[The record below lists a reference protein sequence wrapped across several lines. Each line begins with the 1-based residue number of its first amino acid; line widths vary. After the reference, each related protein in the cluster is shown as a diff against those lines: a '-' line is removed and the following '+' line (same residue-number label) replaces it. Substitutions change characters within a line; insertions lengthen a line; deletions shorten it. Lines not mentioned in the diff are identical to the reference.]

1 MQLLVKNQNSLL
13 EAVHLATRKLSGV
26 QDANTVLLDVL
37 SICVEAADAEGG
49 TIFIHEAASKRLRFL
64 HVLPEEVASKL
75 GRLDIP
81 DDFGVAGEAFQTG
94 KTIISQFSTAGDPSS
109 SEFKEKSG
117 VTVRTM
123 ITVPLRIAGAAPIG
137 VVQVVNKKDG
147 VFTEDDEAVLD
158 TVGDVCAFAVT
169 TSRLM
174 EQRQSVAA
182 LEGMGRTAH
191 DLANKAGVLM
201 TFLPEFERNLDAL
214 RGILKLQGVQGEAM
228 FYLDMLE
235 GTFRDVFAPYSER
248 VYRYARLVTDLAA
261 GKPLTPKPK
270 LQSMAHVVEEAVQFM
285 EPQAK
290 RRRVKLNLDL
300 EYTAGESE
308 FDDLFLIR
316 IVENLVGN
324 AIKAVAE
331 TIPVEWQANHAG
343 DTDALY
349 DGVTVRSRVNEVSHV
364 IEIIDNG
371 PGLSPSQIR
380 SILGGRAR
388 SVWTNSKGT
397 GLGTKVVIELTQ
409 AMGAKL
415 SIRSILGEG
424 STFVLEIPFNQP
436 VKPAEGP

>member
-1 MQLLVKNQNSLL
+1 MQLLVKEKNSLL

-37 SICVEAADAEGG
+37 NICVEAAKAEGG
-49 TIFIHEAASKRLRFL
+49 TIFIHEAASRRLRFL

-81 DDFGVAGEAFQTG
+81 DDFGVAGEAFQSG

-109 SEFKEKSG
+109 SEIKEKSG
-117 VTVRTM
+117 ITVRTM

-137 VVQVVNKKDG
+137 VVQLVNKIDG
-147 VFTEDDEAVLD
+147 VFTEDDVAVLD

-191 DLANKAGVLM
+191 DLANKAGVLI
-201 TFLPEFERNLDAL
+201 TFLPEFERNLDGL
-214 RGILKLQGVQGEAM
+214 RAVLKLQGVQGDAM

-235 GTFRDVFAPYSER
+235 GTFKDVFSPYSDR
-248 VYRYARLVTDLAA
+248 VYRYARLVNDLAA

-270 LQSMAHVVEEAVQFM
+270 MQSLPHVVEEAVQFM
-285 EPQAK
+285 EPQSK
-290 RRRVKLNLDL
+290 RRKVKLGLELDYSAP
-300 EYTAGESE
+300 ETE

-316 IVENLVGN
+316 IIENLVGN

-331 TIPVEWQANHAG
+331 TMPIEWSSANAADG
-343 DTDALY
+343 DALY
-349 DGVTVRSRVNEVSHV
+349 PGVTVKTSVTETSHI

-371 PGLSPSQIR
+371 PGISPAQIR
-380 SILGGRAR
+380 GILGGNAR
-388 SVWTNSKGT
+388 SIWSNSKGT
-397 GLGTKVVIELTQ
+397 GLGTKVVVELTQ

-415 SIRSILGEG
+415 NIKSTLGEG
-424 STFVLEIPFNQP
+424 TTFSLEIPFNQP
-436 VKPAEGP
+436 QLQAH

>member
-1 MQLLVKNQNSLL
+1 MHLLVKEKNSLL

-37 SICVEAADAEGG
+37 NICVEAAQAEGG
-49 TIFIHEAASKRLRFL
+49 TIFLHEAASKRLRFL

-81 DDFGVAGEAFQTG
+81 DDFGVAGEAFQAG

-109 SEFKEKSG
+109 SEIKEKSG
-117 VTVRTM
+117 ITVRTM

-137 VVQVVNKKDG
+137 VVQLVNKIDG
-147 VFTEDDEAVLD
+147 VFTEDDVAVLD

-191 DLANKAGVLM
+191 DLANKAGVLI
-201 TFLPEFERNLDAL
+201 TFLPEFERNLDGL
-214 RGILKLQGVQGEAM
+214 RAVLKLQGVQGDAM

-235 GTFRDVFAPYSER
+235 GTFKDVFSPYSER
-248 VYRYARLVTDLAA
+248 VYRYARLVNDLAA
-261 GKPLTPKPK
+261 GKPLTPKAK
-270 LQSMAHVVEEAVQFM
+270 MQSLPHVVEEAVQFM
-285 EPQAK
+285 EPQSK
-290 RRRVKLNLDL
+290 RRKVKLSLDL
-300 EYTAGESE
+300 HYSAPETE

-316 IVENLVGN
+316 IIENLVGN

-331 TIPVEWQANHAG
+331 TMPIEWTARYADDG
-343 DTDALY
+343 DALY
-349 DGVTVRSRVNEVSHV
+349 PGVTVKTSVTETSHL

-371 PGLSPSQIR
+371 PGLSPAQIR
-380 SILGGRAR
+380 GILGGNAR
-388 SVWTNSKGT
+388 SVWSNSKGT
-397 GLGTKVVIELTQ
+397 GLGTKVVVELTQ

-424 STFVLEIPFNQP
+424 STFSLEIPFSQP
-436 VKPAEGP
+436 QLQAH